1 MLDSPRAVTTL
12 ERILYFKKLDK
23 LADLSAAELTVIAD
37 HADERFFPKGG
48 RLFREGEPVGA
59 VHLLVEG
66 EVEVQ
71 RRGRSLGRY
80 GPGVGLG
87 GLGLFARD
95 TEGWDVTAITDTLTL
110 ELEADSLFEVFEDR
124 FPILLH
130 VLRTTCR
137 QLLDLL
143 VHREI
148 DPRRGI
154 PSAPPL
160 PPGGRDLDLVE
171 RIFFLRQMLPFQR
184 SSINALFELSRGL
197 TQVRFPPGVTLW
209 REGDPAPGIYLILS
223 GHVSAVSET
232 RGLRFRPGPGYPLG
246 SMEAVSS
253 SPRWY
258 EAVTETPLVALQ
270 GNAEALIDVFEDNFE
285 MAMDYLAMVAR
296 GVLRILEA
304 EEGGG
309 AVGRSLGGR
318 L

>member
-23 LADLSAAELTVIAD
+23 LADLPAAELTVIAD
-37 HADERFFPKGG
+37 HAGERFFPKGG
-48 RLFREGEPVGA
+48 HLFREGEPVGS

-71 RRGRSLGRY
+71 RRGKPLGRF
-80 GPGVGLG
+80 GPGTGLG

-95 TEGWDVTAITDTLTL
+95 TEGWDVTAIADTLTL

-143 VHREI
+143 VRREI

-209 REGDPAPGIYLILS
+209 REGDPAPGIYLILAGS
-223 GHVSAVSET
+223 VSAVSET

-246 SMEAVSS
+246 SMEAVSA

-270 GNAEALIDVFEDNFE
+270 GSAEALIDVFEDNFE

-309 AVGRSLGGR
+309 AVGHSLGGR

>member
-1 MLDSPRAVTTL
+1 MLDTPHAVTGL
-12 ERILYFKKLDK
+12 ERILFFKRLPN
-23 LADLSAAELTVIAD
+23 LADLPAAELTVIAD
-37 HADERFFPKGG
+37 HAAERFFTKGSPI
-48 RLFREGEPVGA
+48 LREGEPVGA
-59 VHLLVEG
+59 VHLVVEG
-66 EVEVQ
+66 EVEV
-71 RRGRSLGRY
+71 RRRDKPLGRF
-80 GPGVGLG
+80 GPGTGLG

-95 TEGWDVTAITDTLTL
+95 TEGWDVTAVADTLTL
-110 ELEADSLFEVFEDR
+110 ELEADALLEVFEDR

-130 VLRTTCR
+130 VLRNTCR

-143 VHREI
+143 VRREV

-154 PSAPPL
+154 PPAPPL

-209 REGDPAPGIYLILS
+209 REGESSPGIYLILA
-223 GHVSAVSET
+223 GNVSAVSVA
-232 RGLRFRPGPGYPLG
+232 RGLQFRPGPGYPLG
-246 SMEAVSS
+246 SLEAVSG

-258 EAVTETPLVALQ
+258 DAVTETPLVALQ

-296 GVLRILEA
+296 GLLRILEA
-304 EEGGG
+304 EGRGG
-309 AVGRSLGGR
+309 ATEPPM
-318 L
+318 